1 MPDVYSNIREVDSAI
16 QERIADILELRA
28 ADPQQVE
35 FLDHYLK
42 SLPFA
47 EQSQVLE
54 IGCGTGAVTRSL
66 ARCTCISTVAGVD
79 PSTILLNHAR
89 LLSQDYENVQFSQAD
104 ARELP
109 FDAESFDTVV
119 LHTTLCHIPGPE
131 KVLEEAFRVL
141 QKDGLLVIFDGDYA
155 STSFAIGDNDPL
167 EAVAR
172 AAVEVIAHD
181 RWIVRKLPGLLRKT
195 GFDVLGS
202 RGYAYSAACDAEYML
217 TILDRGADALE
228 ASGIISASLA
238 LALKDEGRLR
248 AEQGNF
254 FGLITYGKLLAK
266 KLS

>member
-1 MPDVYSNIREVDSAI
+1 MPDVYSNIVEADSAI

-42 SLPFA
+42 SLPFTD
-47 EQSQVLE
+47 QSQVLE
-54 IGCGTGAVTRSL
+54 IGCGTGAVTRAL
-66 ARCTCISTVAGVD
+66 ARCTFVTEVAGVD

-89 LLSQDYENVQFSQAD
+89 LLSEDYQNVHFYQAD

-131 KVLEEAFRVL
+131 KVLEEVFRVL
-141 QKDGLLVIFDGDYA
+141 RNDGLLVIFDGDYA
-155 STSFAIGDNDPL
+155 STSFSIGDNDPL

-172 AAVEVIAHD
+172 AAVDVIAHD
-181 RWIVRKLPGLLRKT
+181 RWIVRKLPGLLRKA
-195 GFDVLGS
+195 GFDVIGS
-202 RGYAYSAACDAEYML
+202 RGYAYNAACDAEYML

-228 ASGIISASLA
+228 ASGTISANLA

-254 FGLITYGKLLAK
+254 FGLITYGKLHAK
-266 KLS
+266 KRS

>member
-1 MPDVYSNIREVDSAI
+1 MPDVYSTIVEADSAI

-47 EQSQVLE
+47 EKSQVLE
-54 IGCGTGAVTRSL
+54 IGCGTGAVTRAL
-66 ARCTCISTVAGVD
+66 ARCTFISGVAGVD

-89 LLSQDYENVQFSQAD
+89 ILSKDYENVKFYQAD

-141 QKDGLLVIFDGDYA
+141 RHDGLLVIFDGDYA

-181 RWIVRKLPGLLRKT
+181 RWIVRKLPGLLRKA
-195 GFDVLGS
+195 GFEVIGS
-202 RGYAYSAACDAEYML
+202 RGYAYNAACDAEYML

-228 ASGIISASLA
+228 ASGTISANLA
-238 LALKDEGRLR
+238 LALKDEGRVR
-248 AEQGNF
+248 AERGNF

-266 KLS
+266 KRS

>member
-1 MPDVYSNIREVDSAI
+1 MPDVYSTIVEADSAI

-47 EQSQVLE
+47 EKSQVLE
-54 IGCGTGAVTRSL
+54 IGCGTGAVTRAL
-66 ARCTCISTVAGVD
+66 ARCTFISGVAGVD

-89 LLSQDYENVQFSQAD
+89 ILSKDYENVKFYQAD

-141 QKDGLLVIFDGDYA
+141 RKDGLLVIFDGDYA

-181 RWIVRKLPGLLRKT
+181 RWIVRKLPGLLRKA
-195 GFDVLGS
+195 GFEVIGS
-202 RGYAYSAACDAEYML
+202 RGYAYNAACDAEYML

-228 ASGIISASLA
+228 ASGTISANLA
-238 LALKDEGRLR
+238 LALKDEGRVW
-248 AEQGNF
+248 AERGIF

-266 KLS
+266 KRS

>member
-1 MPDVYSNIREVDSAI
+1 MPDVYSNILEADSAI
-16 QERIADILELRA
+16 QERIAAILELRA

-47 EQSQVLE
+47 DKSQVLE
-54 IGCGTGAVTRSL
+54 IGCGTGAVTRAL
-66 ARCTCISTVAGVD
+66 ARCTFVTGVAGVD

-89 LLSQDYENVQFSQAD
+89 LLSQDYENVQFYQAD

-109 FDAESFDTVV
+109 FEPESFDTVV
-119 LHTTLCHIPGPE
+119 LHTALCHIPGPE

-141 QKDGLLVIFDGDYA
+141 RHDGLLVIFDGDYA

-181 RWIVRKLPGLLRKT
+181 RWIVRKLPGLLRKA
-195 GFDVLGS
+195 GFDVIGS

-228 ASGIISASLA
+228 ASGIISEKLA
-238 LALKDEGRLR
+238 LALKDEGRVR

-266 KLS
+266 KRS